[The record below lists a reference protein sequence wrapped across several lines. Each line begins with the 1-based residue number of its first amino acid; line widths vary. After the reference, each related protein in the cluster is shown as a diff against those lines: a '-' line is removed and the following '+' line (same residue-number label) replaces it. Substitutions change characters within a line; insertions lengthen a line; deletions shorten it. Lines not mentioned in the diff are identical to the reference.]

1 LEKLPVREE
10 IGDIVGMEYT
20 LDRKGERRLAGYLG
34 RIGGVLRTAPQ
45 RTSFATYALG
55 LMGDGERKSAEPMA
69 ARACPDPD
77 LVDAAHQRLT
87 YFTRD
92 AEWSDRDV
100 RREAARYALEA
111 MTARGPVT
119 DWIIDDT
126 GFPKQGTHS
135 VGVQRQYSGTLG
147 KIGNC
152 QVAASLTVATRTEH
166 MPVDFSLYLPE
177 SWTENVARRAEAHIP
192 DEVTFKTKPELGIEM
207 IDRAVAD
214 GIPVG
219 LVLADSA
226 YGDNAEFRRRVRC
239 EGLDYAVGLHRTTT
253 VWRLDPLGRRIG
265 APVAV
270 GDLAIAIGRQGFR
283 RVTWREGTKGKMS
296 SRFAVERVVLAQD
309 DLVAPSKREVVWLVM
324 EWPDGEEGPT
334 DFTAATLPAT
344 MTRRE
349 LVRRIKQR
357 WRTERVYEDAK
368 GELGLDHY
376 EGRSFR
382 GWNHHVSI
390 VLVCFAFIVAERSRA
405 FSPSTAKTATR
416 KAPNRRDCAD
426 ASATG
431 APLRGFI
438 HHRTTGRRPR
448 PDQVAAT
455 LPPLSSKTMDRTAWC
470 TCH

>member
-1 LEKLPVREE
+1 
-10 IGDIVGMEYT
+10 MEYL
-20 LDRKGERRLAGYLG
+20 LDRKGERRLAAYFA
-34 RIGGVLRTAPQ
+34 RIGDVLRTAPQ
-45 RTSFATYALG
+45 RASFATYGLG

-69 ARACPDPD
+69 ARGCPDPE

-87 YFTRD
+87 YFTRG

-100 RREAARYALEA
+100 RREAARYALAA

-152 QVAASLTVATRTEH
+152 QVAASLTIATRTDH
-166 MPVDFSLYLPE
+166 VPVDFALYLPE
-177 SWTENVARRAEAHIP
+177 SWTEDPARRAEAHIP
-192 DEVTFKTKPELGIEM
+192 KEVKFKTKPELGIEM
-207 IDRAVAD
+207 IERAVAD
-214 GIPVG
+214 GLPTG

-226 YGDNAEFRRRVRC
+226 YGDNSGFRRHVRC

-253 VWRLDPLGRRIG
+253 VWRLDSLGRRTG
-265 APVAV
+265 DPVAV
-270 GDLAIAIGRQGFR
+270 GDLADAIGRKAFR

-296 SRFAVERVVLAQD
+296 SRFAAERVVLAQD
-309 DLVAPSKREVVWLVM
+309 DLVDPSQREVVWLLM
-324 EWPDGEEGPT
+324 EWPDGEKSAT
-334 DFTAATLPAT
+334 DFTATTLPAN
-344 MTRRE
+344 MSRRE
-349 LVRRIKQR
+349 LVRRVKQR

-382 GWNHHVSI
+382 GWNHHVSM

-405 FSPSTAKTATR
+405 FPPSAGKDTTR
-416 KAPNRRDCAD
+416 KASHRHDGAD
-426 ASATG
+426 GSSPRAALPRFLHHP
-431 APLRGFI
+431 AP
-438 HHRTTGRRPR
+438 GRRAR
-448 PDQVAAT
+448 TGQMAT
-455 LPPLSSKTMDRTAWC
+455 PMPPMSQTTSSGTAWC
-470 TCH
+470 TCP

>member
-1 LEKLPVREE
+1 LEKLPDREE

-20 LDRKGERRLAGYLG
+20 LDRKGERRLAGYLD

-69 ARACPDPD
+69 ARACPDPE

-152 QVAASLTVATRTEH
+152 QVAASLSIATRTEH
-166 MPVDFSLYLPE
+166 APVDFSLYLPV
-177 SWTENVARRAEAHIP
+177 SWTENPARRAEAHIP
-192 DEVTFKTKPELGIEM
+192 DEVRFKTKPELGIEM

-214 GIPVG
+214 GIPAG

-253 VWRLDPLGRRIG
+253 VWRLDSLGRRIG
-265 APVAV
+265 TPVAV
-270 GDLAIAIGRQGFR
+270 GDLAIAIGRRGFR

-309 DLVAPSKREVVWLVM
+309 DLVDPSKREVVWLVM

-344 MTRRE
+344 MTRRQ

-390 VLVCFAFIVAERSRA
+390 VLVCFAFIVAERSRS
-405 FSPSTAKTATR
+405 FPPSTGKTATR
-416 KAPNRRDCAD
+416 KAPNHRDRAD
-426 ASATG
+426 ASAAGT
-431 APLRGFI
+431 PLCGFI
-438 HHRTTGRRPR
+438 HHRTPGRRPR
-448 PDQVAAT
+448 PDQVATT

>member
-1 LEKLPVREE
+1 M
-10 IGDIVGMEYT
+10 GMEYL
-20 LDRKGERRLAGYLG
+20 LDRNGERRLAAYFD

-45 RTSFATYALG
+45 RTSFATYAIG

-69 ARACPDPD
+69 ARACPDPE

-87 YFTRD
+87 YFTRG

-100 RREAARYALEA
+100 RREAARYALGV

-152 QVAASLTVATRTEH
+152 QVAASLTIATRTEH
-166 MPVDFSLYLPE
+166 VPVDFALYLPE
-177 SWTENVARRAEAHIP
+177 SWTDNRARRAEAHIP
-192 DEVTFKTKPELGIEM
+192 DEVTFKTKPELGLEM
-207 IDRAVAD
+207 IERAVAD
-214 GIPVG
+214 GLPAG

-226 YGDNAEFRRRVRC
+226 YGDNTEFRRRVRC
-239 EGLDYAVGLHRTTT
+239 EGLDYAVGLHCTTT
-253 VWRLDPLGRRIG
+253 VWRLDSLGRRTG
-265 APVAV
+265 SPVAV
-270 GDLAIAIGRQGFR
+270 GDLAIAIGRRGFR
-283 RVTWREGTKGKMS
+283 RVTWREGTKGKLA
-296 SRFAVERVVLAQD
+296 SRFAVERIVLAQD
-309 DLVAPSKREVVWLVM
+309 DLVDPSKREVVWLVM
-324 EWPDGEEGPT
+324 EWPDGEETPT

-382 GWNHHVSI
+382 GWHHHVSV
-390 VLVCFAFIVAERSRA
+390 VLACFAFIAAERSRSFPPA
-405 FSPSTAKTATR
+405 AGKAASR
-416 KAPNRRDCAD
+416 KARHRPDRAD
-426 ASATG
+426 GRQAGTS
-431 APLRGFI
+431 LRGFV
-438 HHRTTGRRPR
+438 HHRAPGRRTR
-448 PDQVAAT
+448 ADQMVAPLPALSPKAT
-455 LPPLSSKTMDRTAWC
+455 GGATWC
-470 TCH
+470 TCP